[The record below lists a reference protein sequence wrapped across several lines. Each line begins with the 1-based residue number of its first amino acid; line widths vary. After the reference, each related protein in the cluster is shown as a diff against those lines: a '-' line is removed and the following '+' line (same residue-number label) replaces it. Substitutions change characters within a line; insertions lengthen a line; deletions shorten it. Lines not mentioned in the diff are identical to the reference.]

1 MWTYRATLI
10 RAVDGDT
17 VDLKVDLGFYLYA
30 NIRFRL
36 EGVDTPERGQPGF
49 REATQFVE
57 DWFATNGGEC
67 IVVTSKTGKYGRW
80 IATIINP
87 HADDETLNNLLINTG
102 HGVAYL

>member
-1 MWTYRATLI
+1 MWQYKARLV

-17 VDLKVDLGFYLYA
+17 VDLDVDLGFYLTA
-30 NIRFRL
+30 RIRFRL

-49 REATQFVE
+49 HEATQFVE

-67 IVVTSKTGKYGRW
+67 IVCTRKTGKYGRW
-80 IATIINP
+80 IAQVINP
-87 HADDETLNNLLINTG
+87 HMDDETLNELLINTG